1 MQKCGANVLPVP
13 MTCSAKSLGDSE
25 GEGGVIIGLG
35 HFYYEWVLNAAGVST
50 RRFPEDAF
58 LSHFSSFLYST
69 TDLSVSVVYGVTD
82 HRVQAQAFKSWSHS
96 KPFRLSPTSK
106 QLHSRIVKTQRADSG
121 IQSRVHCAE
130 QKNNCRTRPLDFEE
144 YPTRNSSL
152 HTLEFFMVAS

>member
-35 HFYYEWVLNAAGVST
+35 HFYLEWVLNAARVST

-58 LSHFSSFLYST
+58 LSQFSSFFNYRPL
-69 TDLSVSVVYGVTD
+69 LSVVYGVID

-106 QLHSRIVKTQRADSG
+106 RLHSRIVKTQRADSG
-121 IQSRVHCAE
+121 IQSRVLCAE
-130 QKNNCRTRPLDFEE
+130 QKNNYLELPDLATRF
-144 YPTRNSSL
+144 
-152 HTLEFFMVAS
+152 